1 MNLNAIHLEVIKGP
15 TIGCMIVGL
24 ILSLIFIGF
33 FGYIAIQAI
42 NQDIKVLGICLLIIT
57 IILSLNTIRIIPKTL
72 EEYKAGDVYKV
83 YLNDKEDAKEITKE
97 NYDFIK
103 NIKEKA
109 ILGNK
114 PTEDEVNRTKSII
127 LKY

>member
-15 TIGCMIVGL
+15 TISCMIIGL
-24 ILSLIFIGF
+24 ILLLIFIGF
-33 FGYIAIQAI
+33 FGYIAIEGF
-42 NQDIKVLGICLLIIT
+42 NQKSNGLGLFFLIIA
-57 IILSLNTIRIIPKTL
+57 IVLSLSTINAIPKAI
-72 EEYKAGDVYKV
+72 EKYKAGDVYKV
-83 YLNDKEDAKEITKE
+83 YLNDKKDAKEITKE

-109 ILGNK
+109 IFGDK
-114 PTEDEVNRTKSII
+114 PTKDEANKIKSII